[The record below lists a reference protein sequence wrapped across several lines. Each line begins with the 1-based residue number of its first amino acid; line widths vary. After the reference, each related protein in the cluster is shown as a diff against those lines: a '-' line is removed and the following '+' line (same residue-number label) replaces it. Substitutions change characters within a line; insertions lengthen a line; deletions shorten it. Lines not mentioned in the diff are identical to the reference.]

1 MNSSYVEEL
10 TVIAYSDPHAH
21 RHSSPTELLSDM
33 IREVKHTKT
42 QFTDF
47 MTIAVSC
54 LDEVQKIG
62 SELQHN
68 MNALTKKV
76 KKRDQVKKDK
86 EELIGRLAKKDKHK
100 KKKSKKR
107 KRPEK
112 GEEKK
117 KRSKKPKK
125 KSKH

>member
-1 MNSSYVEEL
+1 MYRKCL
-10 TVIAYSDPHAH
+10 GKKLFCLQT
-21 RHSSPTELLSDM
+21 
-33 IREVKHTKT
+33 
-42 QFTDF
+42 
-47 MTIAVSC
+47 

-62 SELQHN
+62 SKLQDK
-68 MNALTKKV
+68 MNALTKKA
-76 KKRDQVKKDK
+76 KKRDHGKKDK

-100 KKKSKKR
+100 KKKSKKW